1 MSTVNKQIR
10 IARPSDTIDDLK
22 KFYIEGLGFSTV
34 SEFDVD
40 GYRGIILS
48 HKDHG
53 YHLEFI
59 QEYGIQYGKAP
70 SHEHL
75 LVFYFSDIS
84 EWQSAIARMKHLGFH
99 PVESYNPYWVKS
111 GVTYEDADGYR
122 VVLRNSHWQF

>member
-1 MSTVNKQIR
+1 MSTANKQIR
-10 IARPSDTIDDLK
+10 IARPSDNIDDLK

-34 SEFDVD
+34 SEFELD

-48 HKDHG
+48 HKNHG

-59 QEYGIQYGKAP
+59 HEYGIHYGKAP

-75 LVFYFSDIS
+75 LVFYFSDTIA
-84 EWQSAIARMKHLGFH
+84 WQSAITRMKEIGVS
-99 PVESYNPYWVKS
+99 PVEPYNPYWVKS
-111 GVTYEDADGYR
+111 GVTFEDADGYQ

>member
-1 MSTVNKQIR
+1 MSTENKPIR
-10 IARPSDTIDDLK
+10 IARPSDNIDNLK
-22 KFYIEGLGFSTV
+22 KFYIDGLGFCTI
-34 SEFDVD
+34 SEFDLD
-40 GYRGIILS
+40 GYRGIILG

-59 QEYGIQYGKAP
+59 QEYGVHYGKAP

-75 LVFYFSDIS
+75 LVFYFSDTNA
-84 EWQSAIARMKHLGFH
+84 WHAAIARMERIDVL
-99 PVESYNPYWVKS
+99 PVESHNPYWIKS